1 MIRIMAAPVS
11 LPATSSQLPLRSLI
25 IGLVVVLT
33 VVGSVFAVRSIPR
46 WQWESHCRDTGGRVV
61 SHAGGHEPYLAHG
74 SQISYTCEG
83 SDGVISTWP

>member
-1 MIRIMAAPVS
+1 M
-11 LPATSSQLPLRSLI
+11 TEQLSAQPQRVQPPLRSLI

>member
-1 MIRIMAAPVS
+1 MTEQLSAQPQRV
-11 LPATSSQLPLRSLI
+11 QLPLRSLI